1 MTKEKLESLQ
11 GIEKELRDLKDRIEE
26 IETCN
31 TIRSPTSWIGLF
43 EQQIKNDYAEK
54 FKELTKHKKEILDF
68 INQQESSLC
77 LILRYRY
84 IDYFTIE
91 KTAELMGLSFM
102 TINRR
107 IDKLFKKK

>member
-54 FKELTKHKKEILDF
+54 FKELTKRKKEIIDF
-68 INQQESSLC
+68 INKQESMLC

-84 IDYFTIE
+84 IDYKTIE
-91 KTAELMGLSFM
+91 TVAELMGKDEK
-102 TINRR
+102 TIRNKIKR
-107 IDKLFKKK
+107 LFK